1 MGKTDKKVELYIQN
15 SAEFAQPIL
24 WHIVEVVHKTCPDVE
39 EGIKWNFPNF
49 MYKGNMLCHMAAFKQ
64 HCSFGFWLASKM
76 KDPKKILSGAKD
88 KNGMGNLGK
97 INSLKDLPS
106 EATLKAYIKEA
117 MTLIDQGVKNSR
129 KPSEAEKKTLI
140 VPDYF
145 LAALR
150 KNKKALSAFDKF
162 SYSHRKEYIEWITSA
177 KKEET
182 RISRME
188 KAIKMISEGNSQNH
202 KYDKK

>member
-1 MGKTDKKVELYIQN
+1 
-15 SAEFAQPIL
+15 
-24 WHIVEVVHKTCPDVE
+24 
-39 EGIKWNFPNF
+39 
-49 MYKGNMLCHMAAFKQ
+49 
-64 HCSFGFWLASKM
+64 
-76 KDPKKILSGAKD
+76 
-88 KNGMGNLGK
+88 MGNLGK
-97 INSLKDLPS
+97 ITSLNDLPS

-117 MTLIDQGVKNSR
+117 MKLIDQGVKISR
-129 KPSEAEKKTLI
+129 KPSEADKKTLI

-150 KNKKALSAFDKF
+150 KNKKALSVFDKF
-162 SYSHRKEYIEWITSA
+162 SYSHRKEYIQWITSA

-188 KAIKMISEGNSQNH
+188 KAIKMISEGHSQNH

>member
-1 MGKTDKKVELYIQN
+1 MGKSDKKVELYIQN

-24 WHIVEVVHKTCPDVE
+24 WHIVEVVHKTCTDVE
-39 EGIKWNFPNF
+39 ECIKWNFPNF

-64 HCSFGFWLASKM
+64 HCAFGFWLASKM
-76 KDPKKILSGAKD
+76 KDPKKILSGGKD

-97 INSLKDLPS
+97 ITSLNDLPS

-117 MTLIDQGVKNSR
+117 MKLIDQGVKISR
-129 KPSEAEKKTLI
+129 KPSEADKKTLI

-145 LAALR
+145 LAAPR
-150 KNKKALSAFDKF
+150 KNKKALSVFDKF
-162 SYSHRKEYIEWITSA
+162 SYSHRKEYIQWITSA

-188 KAIKMISEGNSQNH
+188 KAIKMISEGHSQNH